1 VRTALQNIVKSLN
14 TSNLYRPAVGKILNQ
29 EQESIMKI
37 WLWDDYVPEIE
48 NDTKAKRMSQ
58 TIPKISDAKEK
69 ESLRC
74 WDFDVW
80 SYPEDTL
87 FNYVIVIFEDFN
99 ILTQFKISTEVITNF
114 LSEIKSLYH
123 KSNPYHN
130 FRHCIDVLQ
139 SVYYF
144 LTTGKVAE
152 HLGILEI
159 FCLLISAICH
169 DVDHPGNTNAF
180 LIATSSQLAL
190 QYNDKSV
197 LENFHCFK
205 TFQTIRKQQNNIL
218 LNLTASEQKEFR
230 MLTINTILATDL
242 SSHLEII
249 GKFKSLC
256 EGGYNKDNRE
266 HVKLLMQLTLK
277 CSDVGNPARP
287 FPIAKYWAEMVQEEF
302 FFQGDQEKEHKL
314 QISPYMDRAA
324 AAASDHPLLA
334 QMQINFI
341 DYIVAPVFAAYQQ
354 LVPAASVCNDL
365 IISNKQKW
373 KNIYG

>member
-1 VRTALQNIVKSLN
+1 
-14 TSNLYRPAVGKILNQ
+14 
-29 EQESIMKI
+29 
-37 WLWDDYVPEIE
+37 
-48 NDTKAKRMSQ
+48 
-58 TIPKISDAKEK
+58 
-69 ESLRC
+69 
-74 WDFDVW
+74 
-80 SYPEDTL
+80 
-87 FNYVIVIFEDFN
+87 
-99 ILTQFKISTEVITNF
+99 
-114 LSEIKSLYH
+114 
-123 KSNPYHN
+123 
-130 FRHCIDVLQ
+130 
-139 SVYYF
+139 
-144 LTTGKVAE
+144 
-152 HLGILEI
+152 LEFWKF